1 LFCGGLKGGY
11 FLEKIEL
18 KVTVRKTTGN
28 GAARELRREGMIPAI
43 LYGPKAEPVML
54 SVITKELENILK
66 TSNIGQVLLNLL
78 IQNGEQNSRTAMIK
92 ELQTQPVSGNL
103 LHVDFFEVAMDQKIR
118 ISIPVVTT
126 GQAIGIE
133 EGGVLQ
139 LVRHEVE
146 IFCFPNNI
154 PESLEIDVTDMG
166 IGDSKHMDEVS
177 IDESF
182 ELADE
187 TNFTIVTIL
196 SPKAEEAEEVDEEE
210 EEEGA
215 EVETAEGEA
224 EPDSAE

>member
-1 LFCGGLKGGY
+1 
-11 FLEKIEL
+11 L
-18 KVTVRKTTGN
+18 KVTVRKTVGD

-54 SVITKELENILK
+54 SVMTKELETILV

-78 IQNGEQNSRTAMIK
+78 IQNGKQQSRTAMIK
-92 ELQTQPVSGNL
+92 ELQTQPISGNL
-103 LHVDFFEVAMDQKIR
+103 LHVDFYEVAMDQKIK

-126 GQAIGIE
+126 GQAAGVE

-154 PESLEIDVTDMG
+154 PESLEVDVTDMN
-166 IGDSKHMDEVS
+166 IGDSKHIDAVS

-182 ELADE
+182 ELVDE
-187 TNFTIVTIL
+187 SNFTLVTVL
-196 SPKAEEAEEVDEEE
+196 SPKAEEVEEEVV
-210 EEEGA
+210 EEGEEGEETEA
-215 EVETAEGEA
+215 ETAEGEE
-224 EPDSAE
+224 EPGSAE

>member
-1 LFCGGLKGGY
+1 MD
-11 FLEKIEL
+11 KIEL
-18 KVTVRKTTGN
+18 KVTVRKKVGN
-28 GAARELRREGMIPAI
+28 GAARELRRESMIPAI

-54 SVITKELENILK
+54 SVITKELQNILK

-78 IQNGEQNSRTAMIK
+78 IQNGKQTSRTAMIK

-103 LHVDFFEVAMDQKIR
+103 LHVDFYEVAMDQKIK

-126 GQAIGIE
+126 GQAKGVE

-154 PESLEIDVTDMG
+154 PESLEVDVTDMG

-182 ELADE
+182 ELVDE
-187 TNFTIVTIL
+187 ANYTIVTIL
-196 SPKAEEAEEVDEEE
+196 SPKAEEVEEVE
-210 EEEGA
+210 EEEGEETEA
-215 EVETAEGEA
+215 ETAEGEE
-224 EPDSAE
+224 EPDGAE

>member
-1 LFCGGLKGGY
+1 M
-11 FLEKIEL
+11 EKTNL

-28 GAARELRREGMIPAI
+28 GAAKELRREGMIPAI
-43 LYGPKAEPVML
+43 LYGPKAEPLML
-54 SVITKELENILK
+54 SVTTTELESILK

-78 IQNGEQNSRTAMIK
+78 IQNGKQKSRTAMIK

-103 LHVDFFEVAMDQKIR
+103 LHVDFYEVAMDQKIK

-126 GQAIGIE
+126 GQSEGVE

-146 IFCFPNNI
+146 IYCFPNNI
-154 PESLEIDVTDMG
+154 PESLEVDISGMG
-166 IGDSKHMDEVS
+166 IGDSKHIDEVS

-182 ELADE
+182 ELVDE
-187 TNFTIVTIL
+187 SNFTIVTVL
-196 SPKAEEAEEVDEEE
+196 SPKAEEVEEVEEE
-210 EEEGA
+210 EEEGEEA

-224 EPDSAE
+224 EPDSTE

>member
-1 LFCGGLKGGY
+1 M
-11 FLEKIEL
+11 EKIEL
-18 KVTVRKTTGN
+18 KVTVRKTVGD

-54 SVITKELENILK
+54 SVMTKELETILV

-78 IQNGEQNSRTAMIK
+78 IQNGKQQSRTAMIK
-92 ELQTQPVSGNL
+92 ELQTQPISGNL
-103 LHVDFFEVAMDQKIR
+103 LHVDFYEVAMDQKIK

-126 GQAIGIE
+126 GQAAGVE

-154 PESLEIDVTDMG
+154 PESLEVDVTDMN
-166 IGDSKHMDEVS
+166 IGDSKHIDAVS

-182 ELADE
+182 ELVDE
-187 TNFTIVTIL
+187 SNFTLVTVL
-196 SPKAEEAEEVDEEE
+196 SPKAEEVEEEVV
-210 EEEGA
+210 EEGEEGEETEA
-215 EVETAEGEA
+215 ETAEGEE
-224 EPDSAE
+224 EPGSAE

>member
-1 LFCGGLKGGY
+1 
-11 FLEKIEL
+11 LEKIEL
-18 KVTVRKTTGN
+18 NVTARKKVGD

-66 TSNIGQVLLNLL
+66 TSSIGQVLLDLL
-78 IQNGEQNSRTAMIK
+78 IQDGKQTSRTAMIK

-103 LHVDFFEVAMDQKIR
+103 LHVDFYEVAMDQKIK

-126 GQAIGIE
+126 GQAKGVE

-146 IFCFPNNI
+146 IFCYPNNI
-154 PESLEIDVTDMG
+154 PESLEVDVTDMG
-166 IGDSKHMDEVS
+166 IGDSKHMDEVP

-182 ELADE
+182 ELVDE
-187 TNFTIVTIL
+187 TNFTIVTVL
-196 SPKAEEAEEVDEEE
+196 SPKAEEVEDEEE
-210 EEEGA
+210 EEG
-215 EVETAEGEA
+215 EGEEEA
-224 EPDSAE
+224 DEGEVEPDSAE